1 VLWPTE
7 KDHENFSEYE
17 VGVLNSSVT
26 LVHVYDDRDDDNCY
40 NDDDDDDDDDDVDSL
55 KRKR

>member
-1 VLWPTE
+1 M
-7 KDHENFSEYE
+7 
-17 VGVLNSSVT
+17 LNSSVT